1 MEITILEVNLDNP
14 SFSAKAPFSGERL
27 GGESESETDDGFSTG
42 DAETD
47 ESGRSPLPFVV
58 GLVFL
63 VGIGL
68 AVRRL
73 RGGDSDPVEET
84 ETEPIAA

>member
-1 MEITILEVNLDNP
+1 MELTLLEVNLAEP
-14 SFSAKAPFSGERL
+14 SFNAKAPFSGDRFDENSDAGTDVAVSSEADET
-27 GGESESETDDGFSTG
+27 GG
-42 DAETD
+42 
-47 ESGRSPLPFVV
+47 GRSPLPFLV

-73 RGGDSDPVEET
+73 RSDSSSSVEEA

>member
-1 MEITILEVNLDNP
+1 MDLTILEVNLTEP
-14 SFSAKAPFSGERL
+14 SFRANAPFSGGR
-27 GGESESETDDGFSTG
+27 GDDESDDGTG
-42 DAETD
+42 IDVSAGEAEG
-47 ESGRSPLPFVV
+47 SGRSPLPFLV

-73 RGGDSDPVEET
+73 LGDDSEVEAEET
-84 ETEPIAA
+84 ERIAA

>member
-1 MEITILEVNLDNP
+1 MEITILEVNLDQP
-14 SFSAKAPFSGERL
+14 SFSAKAPFSGEGL
-27 GGESESETDDGFSTG
+27 GGESEGETDDAFATG
-42 DAETD
+42 DTD
-47 ESGRSPLPFVV
+47 ADEGGRSPLPFVV